1 MRKCSKPDGN
11 KNWVGKRIAEL
22 RKARSSQWRER
33 ANFAFMS
40 IHCHTAAGYNT
51 FDNSGHPPDKM

>member
-22 RKARSSQWRER
+22 RKDRGMSQ
-33 ANFAFMS
+33 NDMD
-40 IHCHTAAGYNT
+40 TAMYGIW
-51 FDNSGHPPDKM
+51 SCM